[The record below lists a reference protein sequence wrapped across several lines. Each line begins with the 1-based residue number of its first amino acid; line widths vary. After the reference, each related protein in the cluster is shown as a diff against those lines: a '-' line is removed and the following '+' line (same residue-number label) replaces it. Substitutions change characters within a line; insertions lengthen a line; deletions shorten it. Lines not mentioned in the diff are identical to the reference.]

1 MYVSPTAPLSL
12 RETRGSA
19 RAKATARESSVLQR
33 TVPSAHGHIGD
44 KRVSSSFTHRKK
56 CPSAASEEG
65 LALQS
70 AQAKA
75 HERAGRVWKA
85 GGQKVEGG
93 REGQVKFLSPAGITA
108 PSAMASCSQGQT
120 QEDLLPSHSRTGL
133 SAFALHKRKITFSYA
148 HAGLCRASI
157 SRSQSRASS

>member
-19 RAKATARESSVLQR
+19 RAKATARESGVLQR

-56 CPSAASEEG
+56 RPSAASEEG

-85 GGQKVEGG
+85 GGRKGEGG

-120 QEDLLPSHSRTGL
+120 QEGLLPSHSRTGL